1 MVSGMNLIAA
11 VTSNWGIGKDNSLL
25 LSIPDDM
32 RFFREKTRG
41 AAVIM
46 GRKTLESFP
55 GGNPL
60 KGRVNIVLTNNRSF
74 KKDGAICVSCADEAI
89 AQAEKTGRP
98 VFVIGGESIYRLL
111 LPCCEKAYIT
121 KMQTVLPADSFFP
134 NLDEDPDWSVF
145 ETGDEMEYEGVKYSF
160 VTYINNNVKE

>member
-1 MVSGMNLIAA
+1 MVSGMNIIAA

-74 KKDGAICVSCADEAI
+74 KKDGAVCVFSAGDAI
-89 AQAEKTGRP
+89 AHAKKTGRP
-98 VFVIGGESIYRLL
+98 VFVIGGESIYRLF
-111 LPCCEKAYIT
+111 LPYCEKAYIT
-121 KMQTVLPADSFFP
+121 KMQTLLPADSFFP
-134 NLDEDPDWSVF
+134 NLDGDPDWSVF